1 MNTKKISIF
10 LCSGIFLIF
19 SLSCRDDRYVV
30 KSYNAGINI
39 IPTPRF
45 LEIREGSFKLY
56 DGVSIGTTTPE
67 AKKIATCFASKIS
80 QATGYDVKVDDKGE
94 ITLLLDS
101 SATFPPEGYTLN
113 VESSRVR
120 ITASSHQGLFY
131 GMQSF
136 LQLLPAEIES
146 AGIVE
151 NIGWKAPA
159 VNIIDSPRFAYR
171 GIHMDPCRH
180 FMTVEEVK
188 KQIDVLSMFKI
199 NTIHWHLTD
208 DQGWRI
214 EIKKYPRLAEVGGR
228 RIEGEGVEYGP
239 FYYTQE
245 EIKDIVSYAAEH
257 FITIIPEL
265 EIPGHELAAISAY
278 PELSCK
284 GDSVTPRNIWG
295 VEDIVMCPGKES
307 VFTFLENVI
316 DEMVALFPGTY
327 FHIGGDECPKES
339 WKSCSLCQKR
349 ILEEGIKPDKKHTSE
364 QLLHTYVVKRI
375 GKYLARYNKKIIG
388 WDEILEGKPDSTA
401 TIMSWRGDAGGISAA
416 LSGHDVIMSPGP
428 NGLYLDYYQGDSKV
442 EPVAIGGCSTL
453 EKVYNYNPVPDTL
466 VLIGKEHHII
476 GVQANNWS
484 EYFYNNNILEY
495 HMYPRSLALA
505 EIAWSDIERKNYM
518 DFERRIENACVRL
531 DGHDI
536 NYHIPLPEQPGGS
549 CDHIAFT
556 DSVSLEFTTS
566 RPISL
571 VYTLDGTGTGISSE
585 IYTSPLSFYQNGI
598 LKIAS
603 LLPSGK
609 LSKVRTILIEKQALL
624 PAVGVEGSFHG
635 LNMEVTYGM
644 FLNMQ
649 EFMKTG
655 KSVDVST
662 DIRETG
668 ELTSFVPSTNSMR
681 GVRQYAAVATGFIDI
696 PENGVYFFSSDL
708 EEVWVGGKLLVN
720 NGGEVKRH
728 SRNDRSIALEKGM
741 HELKLVFLGHII
753 GGWPSN
759 WNNGAVMLRKSD
771 EKKFRKITS
780 DMLWR
785 KK

>member
-571 VYTLDGTGTGISSE
+571 VYMLDGTGSGISSE

>member
-428 NGLYLDYYQGDSKV
+428 NGLYLDYYQG
-442 EPVAIGGCSTL
+442 GQQG
-453 EKVYNYNPVPDTL
+453 
-466 VLIGKEHHII
+466 
-476 GVQANNWS
+476 
-484 EYFYNNNILEY
+484 
-495 HMYPRSLALA
+495 
-505 EIAWSDIERKNYM
+505 
-518 DFERRIENACVRL
+518 
-531 DGHDI
+531 
-536 NYHIPLPEQPGGS
+536 
-549 CDHIAFT
+549 
-556 DSVSLEFTTS
+556 
-566 RPISL
+566 
-571 VYTLDGTGTGISSE
+571 
-585 IYTSPLSFYQNGI
+585 
-598 LKIAS
+598 
-603 LLPSGK
+603 
-609 LSKVRTILIEKQALL
+609 
-624 PAVGVEGSFHG
+624 
-635 LNMEVTYGM
+635 
-644 FLNMQ
+644 
-649 EFMKTG
+649 
-655 KSVDVST
+655 
-662 DIRETG
+662 
-668 ELTSFVPSTNSMR
+668 
-681 GVRQYAAVATGFIDI
+681 
-696 PENGVYFFSSDL
+696 
-708 EEVWVGGKLLVN
+708 
-720 NGGEVKRH
+720 
-728 SRNDRSIALEKGM
+728 
-741 HELKLVFLGHII
+741 
-753 GGWPSN
+753 
-759 WNNGAVMLRKSD
+759 
-771 EKKFRKITS
+771 
-780 DMLWR
+780 
-785 KK
+785 

>member
-453 EKVYNYNPVPDTL
+453 EKVYNYNPVHDTL

-571 VYTLDGTGTGISSE
+571 VYTLDGTEPGISSE

-759 WNNGAVMLRKSD
+759 WNDGAVMLRKSD

>member
-120 ITASSHQGLFY
+120 ITVSSHQGLFY

-571 VYTLDGTGTGISSE
+571 VYTLDGTGSGISSE

>member
-571 VYTLDGTGTGISSE
+571 VYTLDGTGSGISSE

-681 GVRQYAAVATGFIDI
+681 DVRQYAAVATGFIDI

>member
-1 MNTKKISIF
+1 MNTQKISIF

-571 VYTLDGTGTGISSE
+571 VYTLDGTGSGISSE

>member
-159 VNIIDSPRFAYR
+159 VNIIDLPRFAYR

-571 VYTLDGTGTGISSE
+571 VYTLDGTEPGISSE

-759 WNNGAVMLRKSD
+759 WNDGAVMLRKSD

>member
-571 VYTLDGTGTGISSE
+571 VYTLDGTGSGISSA

>member
-571 VYTLDGTGTGISSE
+571 VYTLDGTGSGISSE

>member
-1 MNTKKISIF
+1 M
-10 LCSGIFLIF
+10 IF

-571 VYTLDGTGTGISSE
+571 VYTLDGTEPGISSE

-681 GVRQYAAVATGFIDI
+681 DVRQYAAVATGFIDI

>member
-453 EKVYNYNPVPDTL
+453 EKVYNYNHVPDTL

-571 VYTLDGTGTGISSE
+571 VYTLDGTGSGISSE

>member
-1 MNTKKISIF
+1 MTLPKRSCMKVTG
-10 LCSGIFLIF
+10 LALACSSLLFSCAPKEVPQVNLIPKPVHIEVTGGYFKVDSNLIF
-19 SLSCRDDRYVV
+19 GNDQSGTIRYVV
-30 KSYNAGINI
+30 DESFNGGNPEGYALDVTEKGIELRAASKSGLFYGEQTLRQLYTSKGIPCVSIQDNPRFPYRGLHLDVSRHFFPKEEVMKLLNVMSYYKLNTLHMHLTDAGGWRIQMDKYPKLTTDVAFRTESDWQKWWDGKDRKYLPEGTPGAYGGYFTKEDIREIVDYATARHINI
-39 IPTPRF
+39 IP
-45 LEIREGSFKLY
+45 
-56 DGVSIGTTTPE
+56 
-67 AKKIATCFASKIS
+67 
-80 QATGYDVKVDDKGE
+80 
-94 ITLLLDS
+94 
-101 SATFPPEGYTLN
+101 
-113 VESSRVR
+113 
-120 ITASSHQGLFY
+120 
-131 GMQSF
+131 
-136 LQLLPAEIES
+136 EIE
-146 AGIVE
+146 
-151 NIGWKAPA
+151 
-159 VNIIDSPRFAYR
+159 F
-171 GIHMDPCRH
+171 
-180 FMTVEEVK
+180 
-188 KQIDVLSMFKI
+188 
-199 NTIHWHLTD
+199 
-208 DQGWRI
+208 
-214 EIKKYPRLAEVGGR
+214 
-228 RIEGEGVEYGP
+228 
-239 FYYTQE
+239 
-245 EIKDIVSYAAEH
+245 
-257 FITIIPEL
+257 
-265 EIPGHELAAISAY
+265 PGHSDEVFVAY
-278 PELSCK
+278 PELSCAGK
-284 GDSVTPRNIWG
+284 PYTTGDFCIGNEKS
-295 VEDIVMCPGKES
+295 
-307 VFTFLENVI
+307 FTFMEDVLSEVI
-316 DEMVALFPGTY
+316 ELFPSEY
-327 FHIGGDECPKES
+327 IHIGGDEAGKGAWKTCPK
-339 WKSCSLCQKR
+339 CQGLMRRNGMKDVDELQSYMIHR
-349 ILEEGIKPDKKHTSE
+349 AEEFLISKGRK
-364 QLLHTYVVKRI
+364 L
-375 GKYLARYNKKIIG
+375 IG

-416 LSGHDVIMSPGP
+416 LSGHDAIMSPGP
-428 NGLYLDYYQGDSKV
+428 NGLYLDYYQGDSKI
-442 EPVAIGGCSTL
+442 EPIAIGGCSTL

-466 VLIGKEHHII
+466 VLIGKDHHII

-484 EYFYNNNILEY
+484 EYFYNNDIREY

-505 EIAWSDIERKNYM
+505 EVAWTDAKRKNYV
-518 DFERRIENACVRL
+518 DFERRINNAYVRL
-531 DGHDI
+531 DGHGV
-536 NYHIPLPEQPGGS
+536 NYHIPLPEQPGCS

-571 VYTLDGTGTGISSE
+571 VYTLDGTEPGVSSE

-603 LLPSGK
+603 LLSSGK
-609 LSKVRTILIEKQALL
+609 LSKVRTIQIEKQVLL
-624 PAVGVEGSFHG
+624 PAVDVEGSFHG

-668 ELTSFVPSTNSMR
+668 ELTSLVPSTNSMR
-681 GVRQYAAVATGFIDI
+681 DVRQYAAVATGFIDI

-759 WNNGAVMLRKSD
+759 WNNGVVMLRKSD

>member
-571 VYTLDGTGTGISSE
+571 VYTLDGTEPGISSE

-753 GGWPSN
+753 GGWPLN
-759 WNNGAVMLRKSD
+759 WNDGAVMLRKSD

>member
-295 VEDIVMCPGKES
+295 VEDIVMCLGKES

-571 VYTLDGTGTGISSE
+571 VYTLDGTEPGISSE

-759 WNNGAVMLRKSD
+759 WNDGAVMLRKSD

>member
-265 EIPGHELAAISAY
+265 ENPGHELAAISAY

-571 VYTLDGTGTGISSE
+571 VYTLDGTGSGISSE

>member
-10 LCSGIFLIF
+10 LCSGIFSIF

-571 VYTLDGTGTGISSE
+571 VYTLDGTEPGISSE

-759 WNNGAVMLRKSD
+759 WNDGAVMLRKSD

>member
-571 VYTLDGTGTGISSE
+571 VYTLDGTEPGISSK

>member
-416 LSGHDVIMSPGP
+416 LSGHDVIMSPGR

-571 VYTLDGTGTGISSE
+571 VYTLDGTEPGISSE

>member
-571 VYTLDGTGTGISSE
+571 VYTLDGTEPGISSE

-759 WNNGAVMLRKSD
+759 WNDGAVMLRKSD

>member
-228 RIEGEGVEYGP
+228 RVEYGP

-571 VYTLDGTGTGISSE
+571 VYTLDGTEPGISSE

-759 WNNGAVMLRKSD
+759 WNDGAVMLRKSD

>member
-571 VYTLDGTGTGISSE
+571 VYTLDGTEPGISSE

-662 DIRETG
+662 DVRETG

>member
-257 FITIIPEL
+257 FITIILEL

-442 EPVAIGGCSTL
+442 EPVAIGVCSTL

-571 VYTLDGTGTGISSE
+571 VYTLDGTGSGISSE

>member
-45 LEIREGSFKLY
+45 LEIREGSLKLY

-571 VYTLDGTGTGISSE
+571 VYTLDGTEPGISSE

-759 WNNGAVMLRKSD
+759 WNDGAVMLRKSD

>member
-375 GKYLARYNKKIIG
+375 GKCLARYNKKIIG

-571 VYTLDGTGTGISSE
+571 VYTLDGTEPGISSE

-759 WNNGAVMLRKSD
+759 WNDGAVMLRKSD

>member
-571 VYTLDGTGTGISSE
+571 VYTLDGTEPGISSE

-681 GVRQYAAVATGFIDI
+681 GVRQYAAVATGCIDI

>member
-1 MNTKKISIF
+1 MNTKKISIS

-571 VYTLDGTGTGISSE
+571 VYTLDGTEPGISSE

-759 WNNGAVMLRKSD
+759 WNDGAVMLRKSD

>member
-571 VYTLDGTGTGISSE
+571 VYTLDGTEPGISSE

-668 ELTSFVPSTNSMR
+668 ELTSFVPSANSMR

-759 WNNGAVMLRKSD
+759 WNDGAVMLRKSD

>member
-571 VYTLDGTGTGISSE
+571 VYMLDGTEPGISSE

>member
-453 EKVYNYNPVPDTL
+453 EKGYNYNPVPDTL

-571 VYTLDGTGTGISSE
+571 VYTLDGTEPGISSE

-759 WNNGAVMLRKSD
+759 WNDGAVMLRKSD

>member
-571 VYTLDGTGTGISSE
+571 VYTLDGTEPGISSE

-668 ELTSFVPSTNSMR
+668 EFTSFVPSTNSMR

-759 WNNGAVMLRKSD
+759 WNDGAVMLRKSD